1 MAPHKYQDKRTKLPQ
16 ALLDQLNARD
26 DDLASSAPTSRR
38 RTVDRRSARRSK
50 RDDAKTRKSQFFSRQ
65 KGEDN
70 RSTVAKKRPAA
81 MGSEARPAKRP
92 KLKDEAGTSLPSP
105 KPSAPAPL
113 PSPKSLPTPTQPV
126 KLKPKPKPTQTA
138 LERLASKQPISHALP
153 STKPRARQKD
163 VEDDEIAWLEAKLG
177 LGRDKKKG
185 KAAYGAAFSAD
196 GLDDILVDL
205 DRLEEDIDEFGESKG
220 DDDREESQEGESE
233 SEVEEPT
240 GEGSGQEDSEEASSD
255 EGSSEDASDEEVPML
270 LEHNSEPPKATVLKR
285 IPGAYVPPHLRQRF
299 ASSDTAV
306 TTQTPEQVKLAR
318 QLKDPAI
325 RLSEQNIEGI
335 VMEVEALYR
344 SNPRNDVTQAL
355 TSILLNSISS
365 SANLLDTFVILHAA
379 FIAAMHKLIG
389 IEFAAY
395 FVEQTV
401 SSYETHWATLRTAAL
416 KPAENSTIE
425 NNGDTSPPTGTKE
438 SSNLLV
444 LLSELY
450 NFQMIS
456 CVLIYDL
463 IRALL
468 NSEFLEHDVE
478 LLLKVVKNSGHQ
490 MRQDDP
496 LALKDIIQLV
506 QDKMRGKNP
515 NELSSR
521 FRFLVETLVNL
532 KNNKLK
538 DAKRATGTGQKVASD
553 AVERMK
559 KYLSG
564 IDKKRHVMS
573 NEPLRVSL
581 EDLHSSAKRGKWW
594 LVGSAWGGDPLVENQ
609 DAKAESKRKEA
620 GSKPKTTMADQLVQ
634 LARQHG
640 MNTEIRRNIFV
651 VLVSS
656 DDYVDACERLTQLD
670 LQETQQREII
680 RVVLHCCGNERT
692 YNPFYT
698 LVAHH
703 LCQKAHSHRITLQY
717 CLWDFLRSLGETQV
731 GGAAI
736 SRDFDTSGDDVS
748 DSTVANYAKAYAW
761 WLAQGSVALTIFK
774 PVEFL
779 TLQPR
784 SKQFLKLLFLQMII
798 SSQSNSPL
806 VNIRT
811 AESAIPQ
818 TRNRVAIEEI
828 VFKALRIPAMCKGIA
843 YFIQSLHSEED
854 FGARSGRVHDLL
866 IWGLGVAKEAL
877 QRDSLSDDGL

>member
-16 ALLDQLNARD
+16 ALLDQVNARD
-26 DDLASSAPTSRR
+26 DDLSSGAPTSRR
-38 RTVDRRSARRSK
+38 RTVDRRTTRKSK
-50 RDDAKTRKSQFFSRQ
+50 REEAKTRKVQFFSRQ
-65 KGEDN
+65 KEDARPMTAN
-70 RSTVAKKRPAA
+70 KRPSAA
-81 MGSEARPAKRP
+81 RVEERPAKRP
-92 KLKDEAGTSLPSP
+92 KLKDEASPSSSTP
-105 KPSAPAPL
+105 KPSAHASLPPSKPL
-113 PSPKSLPTPTQPV
+113 PTSTLPP
-126 KLKPKPKPTQTA
+126 KLKSKQKPIQTA
-138 LERLASKQPISHALP
+138 LERLASKQLP
-153 STKPRARQKD
+153 SHDTPSKKLRTRQKD
-163 VEDDEIAWLEAKLG
+163 IEDDEIAWLEAKLG
-177 LGRDKKKG
+177 IGGKKKKKKG
-185 KAAYGAAFSAD
+185 VYGAAFSAD
-196 GLDDILVDL
+196 GLDDILGDL
-205 DRLEEDIDEFGESKG
+205 DRLEEDIDGFGERGEDEGEMNQEEDGSEVG
-220 DDDREESQEGESE
+220 STGEESDQD
-233 SEVEEPT
+233 
-240 GEGSGQEDSEEASSD
+240 DSEASSA
-255 EGSSEDASDEEVPML
+255 EGSPEDASDEEEEVPTL
-270 LEHNSEPPKATVLKR
+270 LEHDSQLPKAT
-285 IPGAYVPPHLRQRF
+285 GAYVPPHLRQKV
-299 ASSDTAV
+299 APSDAAT
-306 TTQTPEQVKLAR
+306 TTQTPEQIKLAR
-318 QLKDPAI
+318 QLKGLLN

-335 VMEVEALYR
+335 VAEVEALYR

-355 TSILLNSISS
+355 TNILLDSISS

-379 FIAAMHKLIG
+379 FIAAMHKIIG

-401 SSYETHWATLRTAAL
+401 SSYETHWAALRTTTP
-416 KPAENSTIE
+416 KPTEIATAEGDENSATP
-425 NNGDTSPPTGTKE
+425 SGTKE

-450 NFQMIS
+450 NFQVIS

-468 NSEFLEHDVE
+468 NLEFSEHDVE

-496 LALKDIIQLV
+496 LALKDIIELV

-515 NELSSR
+515 SELSSR
-521 FRFLVETLVNL
+521 FRFMVETLVNL

-538 DAKRATGTGQKVASD
+538 DAKRATGTGQNVASE
-553 AVERMK
+553 AIERMK
-559 KYLSG
+559 KYLGG

-609 DAKAESKRKEA
+609 DARTESKRKEA

-634 LARQHG
+634 LARRHG

-656 DDYVDACERLTQLD
+656 DDYVDACERLMQLE

-680 RVVLHCCGNERT
+680 RVVLHCCSNERT

-703 LCQKAHSHRITLQY
+703 LCQKSHSHRITLQY

-736 SRDFDTSGDDVS
+736 SRDFDTSADDVS
-748 DSTVANYAKAYAW
+748 DFTIANYAKAYAW
-761 WLAQGSVALTIFK
+761 WLARGSVTLTIFK

-779 TLQPR
+779 VLKPR
-784 SKQFLKLLFLQMII
+784 SKQFLKSLFLQIII
-798 SSQSNSPL
+798 SSQSTSPL
-806 VNIRT
+806 VDIQS

-818 TRNRVAIEEI
+818 TRNRAAIEEI
-828 VFKALRIPAMCKGIA
+828 MSKALRIPTMCKGIA
-843 YFIQSLHSEED
+843 YFIQSLLSED
-854 FGARSGRVHDLL
+854 KLGSRKTRTHDLL
-866 IWGLGVAKEAL
+866 VWGLGVAKEAL
-877 QRDSLSDDGL
+877 QRDSLSEDES

>member
-16 ALLDQLNARD
+16 ALLDQVNARD
-26 DDLASSAPTSRR
+26 DDLASGAPTSRR
-38 RTVDRRSARRSK
+38 RTVDRRSVRKSK
-50 RDDAKTRKSQFFSRQ
+50 REEAKTRKVQFFSRQ
-65 KGEDN
+65 KEDSRPIAAN
-70 RSTVAKKRPAA
+70 KRPSAA
-81 MGSEARPAKRP
+81 GVEERPAKRP
-92 KLKDEAGTSLPSP
+92 KLKGEASPSSSIP
-105 KPSAPAPL
+105 KPSAPASLPPSKPL
-113 PSPKSLPTPTQPV
+113 PTSTLSPK
-126 KLKPKPKPTQTA
+126 LKSKQKPIQTA
-138 LERLASKQPISHALP
+138 LERLTSKQPPSHDPP
-153 STKPRARQKD
+153 SKKARTRQKD
-163 VEDDEIAWLEAKLG
+163 IEDDEIAWLEAKLG
-177 LGRDKKKG
+177 IGEKKKKG
-185 KAAYGAAFSAD
+185 AYGAAFSAD
-196 GLDDILVDL
+196 GLDDILGDL
-205 DRLEEDIDEFGESKG
+205 DRLEEDIDGFGESG
-220 DDDREESQEGESE
+220 GEDDGGMSQEDGSEEVESAGEESEQD
-233 SEVEEPT
+233 
-240 GEGSGQEDSEEASSD
+240 DSEEDSSD
-255 EGSSEDASDEEVPML
+255 EGSSEDANDEEEVPTL
-270 LEHNSEPPKATVLKR
+270 LEHNPRLPKAT
-285 IPGAYVPPHLRQRF
+285 GAYVPPHLRQKV
-299 ASSDTAV
+299 ASSDTTA
-306 TTQTPEQVKLAR
+306 TTQTPEQIKLTR
-318 QLKDPAI
+318 QLKGLLN

-335 VMEVEALYR
+335 VAEVEALYR

-355 TSILLNSISS
+355 TRILLDSISS

-379 FIAAMHKLIG
+379 FIVAMHKIIG

-401 SSYETHWATLRTAAL
+401 SSYETHWAALRTTTPNPV
-416 KPAENSTIE
+416 KNMTSENDE
-425 NNGDTSPPTGTKE
+425 NTLAPSGTKE
-438 SSNLLV
+438 SSNLLI

-450 NFQMIS
+450 NFQVIS

-468 NSEFLEHDVE
+468 NSDFLEHDVE
-478 LLLKVVKNSGHQ
+478 LLLKVIKNSGHQ

-496 LALKDIIQLV
+496 LALKDIIELV
-506 QDKMRGKNP
+506 QDKMRGENP
-515 NELSSR
+515 SELSSR
-521 FRFLVETLVNL
+521 FRFMVETLVNL

-538 DAKRATGTGQKVASD
+538 DTKRATGTGQNVASE
-553 AVERMK
+553 AIERMK

-564 IDKKRHVMS
+564 INKKRHVMS

-620 GSKPKTTMADQLVQ
+620 GSKSKTTMADQLVQ

-656 DDYVDACERLTQLD
+656 DDYVDACERLMQLE

-703 LCQKAHSHRITLQY
+703 LCQKSHSHRITLQY

-748 DSTVANYAKAYAW
+748 DFTIANYAKVYAW
-761 WLAQGSVALTIFK
+761 WLARGSVTLTIFK

-779 TLQPR
+779 VLKPR
-784 SKQFLKLLFLQMII
+784 SKQFFKSLFLQTII
-798 SSQSNSPL
+798 SSQSTSPL
-806 VNIRT
+806 VDIRS

-818 TRNRVAIEEI
+818 TRNRAAIEEI
-828 VFKALRIPAMCKGIA
+828 MSKALRIPTMCKGIA
-843 YFIQSLHSEED
+843 YFVQSLLSEGD
-854 FGARSGRVHDLL
+854 FGSRKTRMHDLL
-866 IWGLGVAKEAL
+866 VWGLGVAKEAL
-877 QRDSLSDDGL
+877 QRDSLSEDEL